1 MANQTFSLSDNTV
14 SIVAANEGTLSGLK
28 GDAKMVTEQVNATKL
43 ATYAELISAISGIS
57 LTKGNLPRTISKTV
71 KDKLTTAG
79 GCKDAVAK
87 KYLENSVGAK
97 REFGFGDN
105 TTPTAVMAVFN
116 DQGITS
122 EAKLAKAVSGEAE
135 KSAALILAEKVMG
148 KWSNKKDEILLEQPR
163 SGGYSTM
170 YARRQRAVASRPNA
184 RPLGIG
190 RIPVV
195 RIKNIIKGTFQAAQS
210 YVYDLLVRFD
220 DKLADKYKKLKSL
233 KHPWLIIPYFY
244 LNLKW

>member
-1 MANQTFSLSDNTV
+1 MANQTFSLSTQAV
-14 SIVAANEGTLSGLK
+14 TTIAANQTTIKGLK

-71 KDKLTTAG
+71 KDKLTTGG

-87 KYLENSVGAK
+87 KYIENSVGAK
-97 REFGFGDN
+97 RQFGFGDN

-122 EAKLAKAVSGEAE
+122 EAKLAKAVSGEGE

-148 KWSNKKDEILLEQPR
+148 KWSTSKDDNGNVVQGKKFKDGLDDKELALFFDK
-163 SGGYSTM
+163 M
-170 YARRQRAVASRPNA
+170 NA
-184 RPLGIG
+184 L
-190 RIPVV
+190 
-195 RIKNIIKGTFQAAQS
+195 QAARNNYHASEAAKAAQEA
-210 YVYDLLVRFD
+210 VEKDNDTVNDVVDQL
-220 DKLADKYKKLKSL
+220 
-233 KHPWLIIPYFY
+233 
-244 LNLKW
+244 